1 MKLTIS
7 LAFILQPYFKV
18 PKTIKLNAT
27 HYFIMK
33 TPKKRELQQID
44 SSHSCEIDF
53 KDLVKFNK
61 VYIKELY
68 SFLVNYTTLSLPN
81 TLRLRKD

>member
-7 LAFILQPYFKV
+7 LVFISQPYFKV

-27 HYFIMK
+27 HHFIIK
-33 TPKKRELQQID
+33 TPNKRELQQID

-53 KDLVKFNK
+53 KDFVKFHK

-68 SFLVNYTTLSLPN
+68 SFLVNYTTL
-81 TLRLRKD
+81 